1 VTTVLAAPVTSP
13 QAPGQPALSLP
24 GCLPARAAAAD
35 WPATRCGRGPA
46 LEQLTRPAFTFE
58 AASRQETRARGLARL
73 LEWLAGQPGETW
85 QDRWLASGA
94 EEAGDGWAQL
104 PIRWLHDRG
113 RRSQAMRGEL
123 ATALGAVIAAD
134 LIRPSVSWLVSGL
147 AGKGALGR
155 DLARARDPAG
165 FARLRE
171 LCDGD
176 PGISKAAA
184 DRAQRRTT
192 LILAAKGGTIADI
205 TVGDVLEILDIETSA
220 RSAASHSAVFY
231 RLLHQ
236 MGVFSG
242 QAPARLRELRTPGQL
257 TPAGLIDRYGLAC
270 RQVRDLLV
278 DYLSERQPGMD
289 YSSLEDLSRHLGKWF
304 WKDLERHH
312 PGIGSLNLSREVAD
326 AWKQRQRTKTRT
338 ITSADG
344 EKTVIEAERISY
356 RQGLTRV
363 RAFYL
368 DVSQWAVED
377 PGRWAQWAAP
387 CPVSHEE
394 ISERKYV
401 RHRKSRMDARTRER
415 LPVLPVLVR
424 TADERRKA
432 AAALLEAA
440 RQAPPGAVFT
450 AAGQTLA
457 RSSGKAST
465 GKIWAHDPA
474 TGKRRDLGL
483 EDDYAFWAWAAVE
496 VLRLTGMFSRGQ
508 GRYKS
513 DIFADHPGRAMINF
527 PPLPCE
533 VLRLLRL
540 CAGRACEQR
549 RRQAPHLADVSR
561 KRSARC
567 PSTTSRN
574 SQRTPGKGIRI
585 EELLEISHH
594 SLIQYR
600 LPSAGEVVPLL
611 QIVPSKTDEERLLVV
626 SPELADVLSA
636 IIQRIRRPDGAVPL
650 VPAYDR
656 GECVWLPPSP
666 VLFQRRFAT
675 ENRAISDSSL
685 RTMLNVTL
693 ACTGLTDPADGLPLR
708 YTPHDFRRIFI
719 TDTVMNG
726 LPPHIA
732 QVIAGHR
739 DINTTMG
746 YKAVYPEEAIQAHLA
761 FLARRRAQRPTE
773 EYRIVSDEEWQ
784 EFLGHFER
792 RKLATGICG
801 RAFGTPCIHEH
812 DPLRCSMHWPDPAQ
826 RPRIAEIRDNLI
838 DRIAEAEREGWLAE
852 IEGLELSLAGAEDKL
867 AQIDRRREPGGP
879 VDIGMPALPP
889 ARGGDPS

>member
-1 VTTVLAAPVTSP
+1 VTTVLAAPAASP
-13 QAPGQPALSLP
+13 QAQRTVPSLP
-24 GCLPARAAAAD
+24 GCLPARPAGAD
-35 WPATRCGRGPA
+35 WPATRAGRIPA
-46 LEQLTRPAFTFE
+46 LERLTRPPFTFE
-58 AASRQETRARGLARL
+58 TASRQETRARGLARL
-73 LEWLAGQPGETW
+73 LEWLAGQPGGTW

-94 EEAGDGWAQL
+94 EKAGAGWAQL
-104 PIRWLHDRG
+104 PIRWLNDRG

-123 ATALGAVIAAD
+123 ATALGAVICAD
-134 LIRPSVSWLVSGL
+134 LVRPSASWLVSGL

-155 DLARARDPAG
+155 DLARARDPEG

-184 DRAQRRTT
+184 DRALRRTT

-205 TVGDVLEILDIETSA
+205 TVGDVLEIIGAETSP

-236 MGVFSG
+236 MGVFG
-242 QAPARLRELRTPGQL
+242 DQAPARLRELRTPGQL

-270 RQVRDLLV
+270 RPVRDLLV

-304 WKDLERHH
+304 WKDIERHH
-312 PGIGSLNLSREVAD
+312 PGINSLNLSREVAD

-338 ITSADG
+338 VTSAAG

-368 DVSQWAVED
+368 DLSQWAVEN
-377 PGRWAQWAAP
+377 PGRWARWAAP

-394 ISERKYV
+394 ISERKYA
-401 RHRKSRMDARTRER
+401 RRRKSRMDARTRER

-432 AAALLEAA
+432 AAGLLEAA

-465 GKIWAHDPA
+465 GKIWAHDLA

-496 VLRLTGMFSRGQ
+496 VLRLTG
-508 GRYKS
+508 
-513 DIFADHPGRAMINF
+513 
-527 PPLPCE
+527 
-533 VLRLLRL
+533 
-540 CAGRACEQR
+540 
-549 RRQAPHLADVSR
+549 
-561 KRSARC
+561 
-567 PSTTSRN
+567 
-574 SQRTPGKGIRI
+574 IRV

-600 LPSAGEVVPLL
+600 LPSAGEIVPLL
-611 QIVPSKTDEERLLVV
+611 QIVPSKLDEERLLVV

-636 IIQRIRRPDGAVPL
+636 VIQRVRRPDGAVPL

-675 ENRAISDSSL
+675 ENRAVSDSSL
-685 RTMLNVTL
+685 RAMLNVTL
-693 ACTGLTDPADGLPLR
+693 ACTGLTDPANGLPLR

-719 TDTVMNG
+719 TDTIMNG

-739 DINTTMG
+739 DINTTIG
-746 YKAVYPEEAIQAHLA
+746 YKAVYPEEAIQSHLA

-812 DPLRCSMHWPDPAQ
+812 ACLRCSMHWPDPAQ

-852 IEGLELSLAGAEDKL
+852 IEGLKFSLAGAEDKL
-867 AQIDRRREPGGP
+867 AQIDRRPGRDGP
-879 VDIGMPALPP
+879 VELGATIPVGPHQEASTSHDH
-889 ARGGDPS
+889 

>member
-1 VTTVLAAPVTSP
+1 VTTILAAPGISP
-13 QAPGQPALSLP
+13 QAPERTAPSLP

-35 WPATRCGRGPA
+35 WPAIKCGRGPA
-46 LEQLTRPAFTFE
+46 LEQLTRPPFTLE
-58 AASRQETRARGLARL
+58 VASSQETRARGLARL
-73 LEWLAGQPGETW
+73 LDWLAGQPGATW
-85 QDRWLASGA
+85 QERWLDSGA
-94 EEAGDGWAQL
+94 EEAGADWAQL

-113 RRSQAMRGEL
+113 RRSQWLRAEL
-123 ATALGAVIAAD
+123 ATALGAVICAD
-134 LIRPSVSWLVSGL
+134 LIRPSLGWLVSGL

-176 PGISKAAA
+176 PGISKTAA
-184 DRAQRRTT
+184 DRALRRTT

-205 TVGDVLEILDIETSA
+205 TVGDVLELLDTESGI
-220 RSAASHSAVFY
+220 RAAAAHSAVFY

-236 MGVFSG
+236 MGVFGG

-257 TPAGLIDRYGLAC
+257 TPAGLIDRYNLAC
-270 RQVRDLLV
+270 RPVRDLLV
-278 DYLSERQPGMD
+278 DYLRERQPGLD
-289 YSSLEDLSRHLGKWF
+289 YSSLNELAHHLGKRF
-304 WKDLERHH
+304 WQDLERHH
-312 PGIGSLNLSREVAD
+312 PGIASLNLPREVAD
-326 AWKQRQRTKTRT
+326 AWKQRQRTRPKT
-338 ITSADG
+338 ITAATG
-344 EKTVIEAERISY
+344 EKTVIEVERISY

-368 DVSQWAVED
+368 DLSQWAVED
-377 PGRWAQWAAP
+377 PGRWAQWVAP
-387 CPVSHEE
+387 CPVSQEE
-394 ISERKYV
+394 IGERKFV

-424 TADERRKA
+424 TADERRKT

-440 RQAPPGAVFT
+440 RQTLPGDAFT

-457 RSSGKAST
+457 RSLTKADSGKT
-465 GKIWAHDPA
+465 WADDPVS
-474 TGKRRDLGL
+474 GKRRDLGM
-483 EDDYAFWAWAAVE
+483 EEDYAFWAWAAVE
-496 VLRLTGMFSRGQ
+496 VLRLT
-508 GRYKS
+508 
-513 DIFADHPGRAMINF
+513 
-527 PPLPCE
+527 
-533 VLRLLRL
+533 
-540 CAGRACEQR
+540 
-549 RRQAPHLADVSR
+549 
-561 KRSARC
+561 
-567 PSTTSRN
+567 
-574 SQRTPGKGIRI
+574 GIRI

-600 LPSAGEVVPLL
+600 LPSTGEIVPLL
-611 QIVPSKTDEERLLVV
+611 QILPSKTDEERLLVV

-636 IIQRIRRPDGAVPL
+636 VIQRVRQPDGAVPL

-656 GECVWLPPSP
+656 GERVWRPPSP
-666 VLFQRRFAT
+666 VLFQRRFTT
-675 ENRAISDSSL
+675 ENRAISDGNL
-685 RTMLNVTL
+685 RRMLNATL

-719 TDTVMNG
+719 TDAVMNG

-732 QVIAGHR
+732 QVIAGHK

-746 YKAVYPEEAIQAHLA
+746 YKAVYPEEAIQSHLA

-773 EYRIVSDEEWQ
+773 EYRIPSDEEWQ

-812 DPLRCSMHWPDPAQ
+812 ACLRCSMHWPDPVQ
-826 RPRIAEIRDNLI
+826 RPRIAEIRDNLLA
-838 DRIAEAEREGWLAE
+838 RIAEAEREGWLGE
-852 IEGLELSLAGAEDKL
+852 IEGLKFSLAGAEDKL

-889 ARGGDPS
+889 TRDGSPS